1 MTKFTVT
8 MQTAP
13 SRMTVKKVHQKCYWK
28 YDNAYLFDSL
38 IEFACLTDGTSI
50 RAFLKCKENL
60 AKSSFLRYFKQSGL
74 ADLKSNGPFNCDV
87 GKVMHTK
94 YFEQTLKNCA
104 ERTAEAHGS
113 CRYLTDHEEHAVV
126 QLCTVLGSMGYG
138 VNREDLHRL
147 ADSIV
152 NKNVDDHERVPISK
166 HVTQGL
172 LKHHKKLVKIVAA
185 ASLDPKRA
193 RQATVETRNA
203 MFSKLTSYIEILHA
217 MGQLPWRSYIE
228 IPPSSIYNMD
238 ELGNDTTKHRNKIL
252 QKRTNTGTEQANAT
266 RTFMH
271 TSEGDGRMPW
281 HITVCLMARADSK
294 VDC

>member
-1 MTKFTVT
+1 
-8 MQTAP
+8 
-13 SRMTVKKVHQKCYWK
+13 VKKVHQKTYRK
-28 YDNAYLFDSL
+28 YDTAYLFDSL

-50 RAFLKCKENL
+50 RAFLKSKENL
-60 AKSSFLRYFKQSGL
+60 AKSSFLHYFKQSGL
-74 ADLKSNGPFNCDV
+74 ADLKSNGPFNRDV
-87 GKVMHTK
+87 GKVMLTK
-94 YFEQTLKNCA
+94 YFEQNSKNCA
-104 ERTAEAHGS
+104 KRTAEAHGS
-113 CRYLTDHEEHAVV
+113 CRYLTHHEEHALV

-138 VNREDLHRL
+138 VTRGDLHRL

-152 NKNVDDHERVPISK
+152 NKNIDEREHVPISK
-166 HVTQGL
+166 HVTDGL
-172 LKHHKKLVKIVAA
+172 LKCHKNLVKIVAA

-217 MGQLPWRSYIE
+217 MGQLPWHSYIE

-266 RTFMH
+266 RTFMR

-281 HITVCLMARADSK
+281 HITICLASYADGK